1 MHRQYSAET
10 FKNYQYYMGVV
21 EDRNDPLK
29 LGRVRVR
36 CYGIHSD
43 SRSDIPTDKL
53 PWATPI
59 MPYTS
64 ASTSGVGVS
73 PTGPVEGTWVFGLFL
88 DGMEMQQPIVLGT
101 MIGAPTDLPNK
112 DVGFSDPGGIY
123 PKIEAALV
131 GIGESDVNKLARGN
145 DIDDGTSLNTHT
157 IRAGETTYAIKK
169 RDRTLL
175 IPKAN
180 PPKASSVKDGVPPGF
195 HTLAYF
201 NRKYWS
207 EPLPRYG
214 GSSKYKS
221 KYPLNHVQVTESGHV
236 FEVDDSPK
244 AGRIHE
250 YHRSGTFYE
259 IQDDLSL
266 IHI

>member
-88 DGMEMQQPIVLGT
+88 DGIEMQQPIVLGT

-112 DVGFSDPGGIY
+112 DVGFSDPDGIY
-123 PKIEAALV
+123 PKIEEKMV
-131 GIGESDVNKLARGN
+131 GVGESDINK
-145 DIDDGTSLNTHT
+145 
-157 IRAGETTYAIKK
+157 
-169 RDRTLL
+169 
-175 IPKAN
+175 
-180 PPKASSVKDGVPPGF
+180 
-195 HTLAYF
+195 
-201 NRKYWS
+201 
-207 EPLPRYG
+207 
-214 GSSKYKS
+214 
-221 KYPLNHVQVTESGHV
+221 
-236 FEVDDSPK
+236 
-244 AGRIHE
+244 
-250 YHRSGTFYE
+250 
-259 IQDDLSL
+259 
-266 IHI
+266 